1 VALRKKKG
9 RKHLMKEDMRE
20 GDRQESLS
28 GDAEGDSL
36 SEGLGSEGTATLQE
50 TGEEAGLT
58 AELESKNKE
67 IQSLWDRL
75 LRLQA
80 EFENFKKR
88 TARERTDLI
97 KYANEGLLLEM
108 IPVLD
113 SLDRAI
119 ESAKAN
125 SNLENFLE
133 GLGLVRRLLSVLLEK
148 AGVKEIIAQGRPF
161 DPQLHEAISVEASG
175 AHPDNT
181 VVEEIQ
187 RGYLLHNRV
196 LRPAMVRV
204 AKAVLSEGGQNEG
217 EES

>member
-1 VALRKKKG
+1 
-9 RKHLMKEDMRE
+9 MKEDMRE

-133 GLGLVRRLLSVLLEK
+133 GLGLVRRLLSILLAK
-148 AGVKEIIAQGRPF
+148 AGV
-161 DPQLHEAISVEASG
+161 
-175 AHPDNT
+175 
-181 VVEEIQ
+181 
-187 RGYLLHNRV
+187 
-196 LRPAMVRV
+196 
-204 AKAVLSEGGQNEG
+204 
-217 EES
+217 